1 MSKEIGDRL
10 KDLRIK
16 LGQSQS
22 YVAKETG
29 INRSTLANYEAG
41 DSEPKAAQL
50 DKLAEFYNVS
60 TSYILYGTRTV
71 KDVFGVKS
79 PATTRLMSTV
89 RNMSENKIELLV
101 KIAEDI
107 KDYKE

>member
-16 LGQSQS
+16 LGHSQS
-22 YVAKETG
+22 YVSKETG

-60 TSYILYGTRTV
+60 ASYILYGTRTV

-79 PATTRLMSTV
+79 PATTRLMNTV
-89 RNMSENKIELLV
+89 RGMEEKDIDTLAD
-101 KIAEDI
+101 IAEVL
-107 KDYKE
+107 KRHR